1 MTTDRHDPTN
11 EERRSE
17 ERSERPDDEQHEQRD
32 ATSTFRRLR
41 SAGVPKSAGTLLLVA
56 LLLPFLLFAV
66 PQMIGADHGF
76 VILSGSMEPALSPGD
91 VVIISD
97 SASVQIGD
105 VITFD
110 GGDTVPITHRI
121 IGVEDGQYITKGD
134 ANENVDGAPV
144 PPANVLGRVVLTIP
158 VVGYVILW
166 ANTPVGQILLVVVPL
181 VALGVS
187 SLYRWANEDPETG
200 GTVDAKEATDI
211 EHAVDGEHA
220 ANTPQAATATDR
232 QSPDSDVTANPDSD
246 AGAPL
251 ETGLD
256 ALADAIGTAD
266 ATSEP
271 LATGAED
278 GTVAVT
284 APDLTL
290 TLVSTA
296 ILAGYAAWNVGGEI
310 GATGAPEPVSVTVLT
325 AGLLGVGFALW
336 TTAAARRA
344 QSAVTGIAAAEE
356 PTAADGGV
364 DVEEGT

>member
-1 MTTDRHDPTN
+1 MTTERDDPTDD
-11 EERRSE
+11 ERRSE
-17 ERSERPDDEQHEQRD
+17 ERRERPDDEQRES
-32 ATSTFRRLR
+32 TSPRHRLR
-41 SAGVPKSAGTLLLVA
+41 SLGVPKWAGTLLLIV

-66 PQMIGADHGF
+66 PQAIGADHGF

-134 ANENVDGAPV
+134 ANENADGAAV
-144 PPANVLGRVVLTIP
+144 SPANVLGRVVLTIP
-158 VVGYVILW
+158 LVGYVILW

-187 SLYRWANEDPETG
+187 SLYRWSTDDPEAVD
-200 GTVDAKEATDI
+200 TVDAD
-211 EHAVDGEHA
+211 
-220 ANTPQAATATDR
+220 AATAT
-232 QSPDSDVTANPDSD
+232 PDTD
-246 AGAPL
+246 ATVPL

-256 ALADAIGTAD
+256 ALAAAIGTAD
-266 ATSEP
+266 DTTES
-271 LATGAED
+271 LATEAQAETVAVTAPNSE
-278 GTVAVT
+278 TVAVT

-296 ILAGYAAWNVGGEI
+296 ALAGYAAWNVVDEI
-310 GATGAPEPVSVTVLT
+310 GSAGAPEPVSVAVLT
-325 AGLLGVGFALW
+325 AGLLGAGFALW
-336 TTAAARRA
+336 ATTAARRA
-344 QSAVTGIAAAEE
+344 RSPEAGTPAEEPTE

-364 DVEEGT
+364 DVEDDQ

>member
-1 MTTDRHDPTN
+1 MTTERHDTTD
-11 EERRSE
+11 EEKRSE
-17 ERSERPDDEQHEQRD
+17 ERSEHSAAEQRD
-32 ATSTFRRLR
+32 GTSPLQGLGSF
-41 SAGVPKSAGTLLLVA
+41 GVPKWAGTLLLVA

-66 PQMIGADHGF
+66 PQVVGADHGF

-91 VVIISD
+91 VVIVSD
-97 SASVQIGD
+97 SASVQVGD

-134 ANENVDGAPV
+134 ANENVDGAAV

-158 VVGYVILW
+158 LVGYVILW

-187 SLYRWANEDPETG
+187 SLYRWANEDPEVG
-200 GTVDAKEATDI
+200 EAVDAQE
-211 EHAVDGEHA
+211 
-220 ANTPQAATATDR
+220 ATAT
-232 QSPDSDVTANPDSD
+232 PESD
-246 AGAPL
+246 AAAPL

-266 ATSEP
+266 ATTEPPANESEASTVAVSAP
-271 LATGAED
+271 DSEI
-278 GTVAVT
+278 VAVT

-296 ILAGYAAWNVGGEI
+296 ALAGYAAWNVVDEI
-310 GATGAPEPVSVTVLT
+310 GSAGAPEPVSVAVLT

-336 TTAAARRA
+336 ATIAARRA
-344 QSAVTGIAAAEE
+344 RSSKPGTPIEETPE

-364 DVEEGT
+364 DVEEDR

>member
-1 MTTDRHDPTN
+1 MTTERHDTTD
-11 EERRSE
+11 EEKRSE
-17 ERSERPDDEQHEQRD
+17 ERSEHSAAEQRD
-32 ATSTFRRLR
+32 GTSPLQGLGSF
-41 SAGVPKSAGTLLLVA
+41 GVPKWAGTLLLVA

-66 PQMIGADHGF
+66 PQVVGADHGF

-91 VVIISD
+91 VVIVSD
-97 SASVQIGD
+97 SASVQVGD

-134 ANENVDGAPV
+134 ANENVDGAAV
-144 PPANVLGRVVLTIP
+144 PPVNVLGRVVLTIP
-158 VVGYVILW
+158 VVGYVVLW

-187 SLYRWANEDPETG
+187 SLYRWANDEPG
-200 GTVDAKEATDI
+200 AGR
-211 EHAVDGEHA
+211 AVDSEEVTEAEHA
-220 ANTPQAATATDR
+220 ADATQVVDTEHVTDLPHAAITDDR
-232 QSPDSDVTANPDSD
+232 QSSDSD
-246 AGAPL
+246 ATAAL
-251 ETGLD
+251 DAGLD

-266 ATSEP
+266 TTIEP
-271 LATGAED
+271 PAIEAED

-296 ILAGYAAWNVGGEI
+296 ALTGYAAWNVVDEI
-310 GATGAPEPVSVTVLT
+310 GSAGAPEPVSVAVLT

-336 TTAAARRA
+336 ATVAARRA
-344 QSAVTGIAAAEE
+344 RTVETGTAAEEPPE

-364 DVEEGT
+364 DVEEDQ

>member
-1 MTTDRHDPTN
+1 MTTDRHDPTDD
-11 EERRSE
+11 ERRSE

-32 ATSTFRRLR
+32 ATSILRRLR
-41 SAGVPKSAGTLLLVA
+41 SLGVPKWAGTLLLVA

-66 PQMIGADHGF
+66 PQAIGADHSF

-91 VVIISD
+91 VVFVSD
-97 SASVQIGD
+97 SASVQVGD

-134 ANENVDGAPV
+134 ANENADGAPV

-187 SLYRWANEDPETG
+187 SLYRWSTDDPEASD
-200 GTVDAKEATDI
+200 TVDA
-211 EHAVDGEHA
+211 
-220 ANTPQAATATDR
+220 QAATAT
-232 QSPDSDVTANPDSD
+232 PDTD
-246 AGAPL
+246 AAAPL

-266 ATSEP
+266 DTTEP
-271 LATGAED
+271 LATEAEASTVPVIAPD
-278 GTVAVT
+278 SEVVAVT

-296 ILAGYAAWNVGGEI
+296 ALTGYAAWNVVGEI
-310 GATGAPEPVSVTVLT
+310 GSAGAPEPVSVTVLT

-336 TTAAARRA
+336 ATIAARRA
-344 QSAVTGIAAAEE
+344 RPSETGPGVEE
-356 PTAADGGV
+356 SSDPTAADGGV
-364 DVEEGT
+364 DVEEGA